1 MIKFVKNVL
10 FFFLALN
17 FISCGPSRFVTPLE
31 QGEKALGVSLGGPII
46 NIPGLATIPIP
57 MSSITYGQGRSDDL
71 TLYGS
76 WFTTAA
82 VFGTLQMELGGT
94 YRIWEHEDK
103 NYGFSVSPAANFAL
117 DFFEF
122 NSKLWP
128 QLDANFYWWYN
139 HRFLTQ
145 EDVVLGKQHFPNLVY
160 AGLGSFYELSR
171 TRAHGEPQNTWVLPM
186 LHIGHDYNWKK
197 WSMKTEV
204 KIIAPHL
211 KNENIVVNYVGL
223 TGDYGATG
231 LYFGFTKRF

>member
-1 MIKFVKNVL
+1 VKKLILIFSLIVL
-10 FFFLALN
+10 TG
-17 FISCGPSRFVTPLE
+17 CGPSRFVAPLE
-31 QGEKALGVSLGGPII
+31 QGENAIGASLGGPII
-46 NIPGLATIPIP
+46 NVPGLATIPIP
-57 MSSITYGQGRSDDL
+57 MSSITYGHGWNDDL
-71 TLYGS
+71 TLFGS

-82 VFGTLQMELGGT
+82 VFGTMQLEVGGT
-94 YRIWEHEDK
+94 YRLWEHDEK
-103 NYGFSVSPAANFAL
+103 NYGFSVTPAANFAM

-145 EDVVLGKQHFPNLVY
+145 EDVVLGKRHVPNLFY

-171 TRAHGEPQNTWVLPM
+171 TRAHNEPQQTWVLPM
-186 LHIGHDYNWKK
+186 LQIGHDYNWKK
-197 WSMKTEV
+197 WSFKTEV

-211 KNENIVVNYVGL
+211 SNDNIVVNYVGL
-223 TGDYGATG
+223 TGDRGATG